1 MEITLKAEVIRL
13 GNNENSNPRVQ
24 LQIEGQQ
31 DPIEIE
37 MSSELVSKFWDK
49 LYKTIEVEINFKG
62 ID

>member
-1 MEITLKAEVIRL
+1 MEITLKAKVIRL

-37 MSSELVSKFWDK
+37 MDKELVAKFWKK
-49 LYKTIEVEINFKG
+49 LFKTIEVEINFKG